1 MSTVTDPFTSIVEL
15 RRDPLGLFVEGMQRA
30 SAVVPYRFGPF
41 RAVLVNRSED
51 VEHVLVKN
59 HDNYVKGRNYEPL
72 KLTLGEGLLTSEGAL
87 WRRQRKLIQPAFHH
101 KSLAGF
107 VGVMSQATQDLLDR
121 WAGEDIVDVHREMM
135 RLTFRVVGLTL
146 FSTDVEGDADEIG
159 DALAFLLTWTNDRT
173 EAMVR
178 VPLWLPTPGNIR
190 FRRARERFDTLV
202 YRIIRAR
209 RRQPEQKGDLL
220 DMLLAASGE
229 MSEEQLR
236 DELITLASAGHET
249 TANALSWT
257 FYLLSKH
264 PEVERR
270 VREEVREVLGDRPP
284 ALSDLAALEYTE
296 QVILEAMRLYPPV
309 WGFERQAL
317 EEDVIGGQKVT
328 PGTFVMIVPYSIH
341 RDPTYW
347 SNPEGFDP
355 DRFAPGAR
363 EARPRF
369 AYLPFGGGP
378 RVCIGNAFAMMEA
391 KIVLAMV
398 VREMGLELVPGHPIV
413 EEPLITL
420 RPKDGVLASVRPRA
434 PSTPATRPRSIPP
447 RHVEATP
454 GTHAP

>member
-1 MSTVTDPFTSIVEL
+1 
-15 RRDPLGLFVEGMQRA
+15 
-30 SAVVPYRFGPF
+30 
-41 RAVLVNRSED
+41 
-51 VEHVLVKN
+51 
-59 HDNYVKGRNYEPL
+59 
-72 KLTLGEGLLTSEGAL
+72 
-87 WRRQRKLIQPAFHH
+87 
-101 KSLAGF
+101 
-107 VGVMSQATQDLLDR
+107 
-121 WAGEDIVDVHREMM
+121 MM

-159 DALAFLLTWTNDRT
+159 DALAFLLAWTNDRT
-173 EAMVR
+173 EALLR
-178 VPLWLPTPGNIR
+178 VPLWLPTPGNVR

-202 YRIIRAR
+202 YRIIRER

-220 DMLLAASGE
+220 DMLLSASGE
-229 MSEEQLR
+229 MSQEQVR
-236 DELITLASAGHET
+236 DELITLAGAGHET

-270 VREEVREVLGDRPP
+270 VQEEVREVLGDRPP

-296 QVILEAMRLYPPV
+296 RVIMEAMRLHPPV
-309 WGFERQAL
+309 WGFERQAV
-317 EEDVIGGQKVT
+317 EEDVIGGQPVT

-341 RDPTYW
+341 RDPRYW
-347 SNPEGFDP
+347 TNPEGFDP
-355 DRFAPGAR
+355 DRFLPEAR

-398 VREMGLELVPGHPIV
+398 VRQMRLELIPGHRIV

-420 RPKDGVLASVRPRA
+420 RPKDGVLASVRSRA
-434 PSTPATRPRSIPP
+434 QSTAAARRPPIPP

-454 GTHAP
+454 GPRAP